1 MPDRDFHF
9 TTVALP
15 GESQYREKGSRFLA
29 WALPVRSEAEVKA
42 HIARFW
48 QEHPDACHVCY
59 AYLLKKDK
67 GEGRAQDDGEPSGT
81 AGRPILNQILSSGYE
96 DVLVAVVRYYGGV
109 KLGTGGLVQA
119 YKTVAR
125 DALADAQTVT
135 VEPAGTAA
143 VVFPFSLEGKVNALI
158 KKYRME
164 IGERRF
170 TERCRLTLH
179 IPLSVYP
186 EALEELKALHGAVV
200 ETD

>member
-9 TTVALP
+9 TTVARP

-29 WALPVRSEAEVKA
+29 WALPVRSEAEAKA

-67 GEGRAQDDGEPSGT
+67 GEGRAHDDGEPSGT
-81 AGRPILNQILSSGYE
+81 AGKPILNQILSSGYE

-119 YKTVAR
+119 YKTAAR
-125 DALADAQTVT
+125 DALSDAQTVT
-135 VEPAGTAA
+135 VTLYHDAAHPSALYLPIAAPA
-143 VVFPFSLEGKVNALI
+143 PQ
-158 KKYRME
+158 R
-164 IGERRF
+164 
-170 TERCRLTLH
+170 
-179 IPLSVYP
+179 
-186 EALEELKALHGAVV
+186 
-200 ETD
+200 